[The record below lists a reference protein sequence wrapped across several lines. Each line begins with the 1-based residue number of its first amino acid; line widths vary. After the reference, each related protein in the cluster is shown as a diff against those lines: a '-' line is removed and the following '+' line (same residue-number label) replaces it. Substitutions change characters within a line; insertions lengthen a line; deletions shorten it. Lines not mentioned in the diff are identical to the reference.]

1 MLRDVCE
8 KGVVMRK
15 KLKTLLLVAPIF
27 IIGCAG
33 SSKYMVKAT
42 PAQEL
47 SASKALV
54 YFMRPSGFGFA
65 INFQIWEGYKLIG
78 LSQAK
83 SYFAYQCEPGKH
95 LFIGRAENKRALEA
109 DLEAGKSY
117 YIITQ
122 VKMGGWKARMAFIPV
137 NRDSEYWDK
146 VELYKKKLNF
156 IVPNEEEIGKWT
168 AKREAEIREEI
179 DEITDYIKTPEGQ
192 KYIVY
197 IGKEDG
203 R

>member
-1 MLRDVCE
+1 M
-8 KGVVMRK
+8 KK
-15 KLKTLLLVAPIF
+15 KLRIFLLVAYMF
-27 IIGCAG
+27 VIGCAG
-33 SSKYMVKAT
+33 SSKYMVKTT
-42 PAQEL
+42 PVQEP
-47 SASKALV
+47 APGKALV
-54 YFMRPSGFGFA
+54 YFMRPSGTGFA
-65 INFQIWEGYKLIG
+65 VHFQIWQGYELIG

-83 SYFAYQCEPGKH
+83 SYFAYECDPGKH
-95 LFIGRAENKRALEA
+95 LFIGRAENKRAVEA

-122 VKMGGWKARMAFIPV
+122 VQVGAWKARMAFIPV
-137 NRDSEYWDK
+137 TRDSEYWEQ

-168 AKREAEIREEI
+168 AEREEEIRKEI
-179 DEITDYIKTPEGQ
+179 NEINDYIKTPEGQ

-197 IGKEDG
+197 IRKEDG